1 MANEKKLSAWNF
13 KKKKEGEG
21 ELAKLKFPILGS
33 SPEQELIE
41 SDRHLVHPA
50 GIVIEKEK
58 VLCSFYDHNTQW

>member
-1 MANEKKLSAWNF
+1 MKRNYLLGTL
-13 KKKKEGEG
+13 KKKEERG

-50 GIVIEKEK
+50 G
-58 VLCSFYDHNTQW
+58 